1 MVYQDG
7 FYGADLYVSTHTG
20 AFLTPSPDKPAFFF
34 CLVCFVFIFVLFC
47 FPFLKKY
54 NLIFVFLFP
63 CGYIYYIF

>member
-34 CLVCFVFIFVLFC
+34 LFSLFC
-47 FPFLKKY
+47 FYFRFILFSFLKK
-54 NLIFVFLFP
+54 I
-63 CGYIYYIF
+63 